1 MVGWAG
7 EITIV
12 QGRELTTDHV
22 MTTRSQHGGWNK
34 VESPILTCE
43 FLSAFVFICSHKLNL
58 LVFQKLY
65 TLGIVD
71 RIDVAKNV
79 LS

>member
-22 MTTRSQHGGWNK
+22 MTTRSQHGG
-34 VESPILTCE
+34 
-43 FLSAFVFICSHKLNL
+43 
-58 LVFQKLY
+58 
-65 TLGIVD
+65 
-71 RIDVAKNV
+71 
-79 LS
+79 